1 MKHTLGKG
9 SGKDFSRAFN
19 NWNKDKGLQEPS
31 VIKRTIL
38 PPLEAELKVGRKTME
53 DKAYRDAED
62 TANRS
67 RPREHG
73 DSITN
78 YILYI
83 ATEISEHCNNV
94 HTRLQTKGLE
104 RYKKQVLAFE
114 KTESEILGKKKS
126 KLDNDISN
134 QSRKVRNLKERDI
147 YNWVLYP
154 FLVAFV
160 GIMLLV
166 DMIYNA
172 SAFQALGFSF
182 LKSSLIAFVAV
193 SSLGL
198 FGYGMLEE
206 LKKDETMKRSQVKIY
221 GYGLF
226 IMACFFGIGFLR
238 VYYMNQMGG
247 QTMSV
252 ALGTLVF
259 ITINVLIFGG
269 TSLVF
274 ERFFP
279 TKTQRKIHN
288 DYIHEKKSLTKKQ
301 TEFKGIENDQKM
313 LRAWVGQSI
322 READDLMDYANAL
335 LKENIA
341 FYHKVVANWKR
352 EVCTRLPYI
361 PDCMEQKI
369 PEVQCEFV
377 IRKDDGNNTSDAQTQ
392 SI

>member
-1 MKHTLGKG
+1 MKNVLSKS
-9 SGKDFSRAFN
+9 SGKDFNRAFN
-19 NWNKDKGLQEPS
+19 EWNKDKGLKEPS
-31 VIKRTIL
+31 VIKRTVL
-38 PPLEAELKVGRKTME
+38 PSLESELRIGRKSIE

-67 RPREHG
+67 RPRETG

-78 YILYI
+78 YVLYI
-83 ATEISEHCNNV
+83 STETGELCNKV

-104 RYKKQVLAFE
+104 RYKGQVLAFE
-114 KTESEILGKKKS
+114 RTETGILEKRATV
-126 KLDNDISN
+126 LENDISN
-134 QSRKVRNLKERDI
+134 QSRKERGLKERDI

-154 FLVAFV
+154 FLVGFV

-172 SAFQALGFSF
+172 GAFQALGFSF
-182 LKSSLIAFVAV
+182 LKSSLVAFVAV

-198 FGYGMLEE
+198 FGYGLMEE
-206 LKKDETMKRSQVKIY
+206 LKKDETMNRSEFKIW
-221 GYGLF
+221 GYGFF
-226 IMACFFGIGFLR
+226 IAACFFGIGFLR

-269 TSLVF
+269 TSLVV

-279 TKTQRKIHN
+279 TKTQRKIRKDYADAKRELDTMQGELNRIGN
-288 DYIHEKKSLTKKQ
+288 DK
-301 TEFKGIENDQKM
+301 KM
-313 LRAWVGQSI
+313 LRSWAGQSVT
-322 READDLMDYANAL
+322 EADDLMDYADAL

-341 FYHKVVANWKR
+341 FYRKVVANWKR

-361 PDCMEQKI
+361 PDCMEQEI
-369 PEVQCEFV
+369 PEVRCEFV
-377 IRKDDGNNTSDAQTQ
+377 TRKGEGNPSHSETLKA
-392 SI
+392 